1 MEDIKN
7 TEEVIVDEPIVQEEV
22 VDVDK
27 DDEVETVVEDSDK
40 DDKEHTDEKTYTQT
54 DVDALLAQ
62 IDELSKYKPQEKSEQ
77 EVKLEEKEKELWSKE
92 VSFTLKEEGLD
103 VFAEFIQADVNDKDS
118 LVRQITKLKEIV
130 GQLELSNTYQP
141 TNHKQ
146 VDGYSIAK
154 KNKDVA
160 SMIKNKLNF

>member
-130 GQLELSNTYQP
+130 SQLELSNTYQP

-146 VDGYSIAK
+146 VDGYSIDK